1 MWSHLQTA
9 AAGYFCEQSI
19 CHKCPLGTYGTDG
32 KGCNPCPY
40 ATWTD
45 VTGAK
50 SCKTSFLFSKPG
62 KQKMFIPYGVSKINV
77 KLWGG
82 GGSGSDKAAISDK
95 NIHFSVSGGGGGFS
109 SCNISVT
116 PNEYVYII
124 VASGGSPSSEKYREN
139 LEGGCTFKL
148 CQELFLMIDL
158 DVRQEGTDPHGKA

>member
-1 MWSHLQTA
+1 
-9 AAGYFCEQSI
+9 
-19 CHKCPLGTYGTDG
+19 
-32 KGCNPCPY
+32 
-40 ATWTD
+40 
-45 VTGAK
+45 
-50 SCKTSFLFSKPG
+50 
-62 KQKMFIPYGVSKINV
+62 MFIPYGVSKINV

-82 GGSGSDKAAISDK
+82 GGSGSGSDKVAISSK
-95 NIHFSVSGGGGGFS
+95 NIHFSELGGGGGFS

-158 DVRQEGTDPHGKA
+158 DVRQEGTDPDGKA